1 MRIFRFGKI
10 LFLFL
15 NGEYIGVML
24 LLLSKLYRSFFFIS
38 FRVYDTV
45 RDENKTKQKLLG
57 KYN

>member
-15 NGEYIGVML
+15 NGEYTGVML
-24 LLLSKLYRSFFFIS
+24 LLLSKLYRSFFIS